1 MRLHFSSLRSDE
13 CGCGARVRLR
23 PINVALAR
31 ASQRARCAEA
41 GQAGK
46 RRVGRRGGRYH
57 DTPAPAAKPLTLA
70 DPALREIVSHFK
82 YPGEAAYGSAP
93 AAVGGYGAGYPP
105 YSFGSVRP
113 YWPPVIVAHPPRPVV
128 PFLSPLFSP
137 FFVPAAAPL
146 FLAPPLELLWP
157 GW

>member
-1 MRLHFSSLRSDE
+1 MPAT
-13 CGCGARVRLR
+13 ARQ
-23 PINVALAR
+23 IAALALLSICL
-31 ASQRARCAEA
+31 AAAAGHAEPA
-41 GQAGK
+41 YQS
-46 RRVGRRGGRYH
+46 GGSAYSA
-57 DTPAPAAKPLTLA
+57 PAPAAKPLTLA

-82 YPGEAAYGSAP
+82 YPGEAAYSSAP

-105 YSFGSVRP
+105 YSFGSVKP

-137 FFVPAAAPL
+137 FFMPAAAPL
-146 FLAPPLELLWP
+146 FLAPPVELLWP